1 MASFDCFNTLQ
12 ISNIH
17 IGHLVMSSLRRGQIE
32 IVKKRKKKNT
42 EIKDNVNYTNIP
54 LFYTT
59 LFFSLLKNKV

>member
-1 MASFDCFNTLQ
+1 
-12 ISNIH
+12 
-17 IGHLVMSSLRRGQIE
+17 MSSLRRGQIE

>member
-1 MASFDCFNTLQ
+1 MAGFDCFNTLQ
-12 ISNIH
+12 ISDIH

-32 IVKKRKKKNT
+32 IVKKRKENAERKN
-42 EIKDNVNYTNIP
+42 NVNYTNIP